1 MTQQYIAGELSS
13 LLAELQPA
21 PSALLT
27 RAVRDLRREIELGP
41 LPVLPRLAHEA
52 IALTDTMCQLALE
65 RGDASGFSGKAR
77 AAAAL
82 REFATS
88 ANLLP

>member
-21 PSALLT
+21 PSASLS
-27 RAVRDLRREIELGP
+27 RAVRDLRRQIELGP
-41 LPVLPRLAHEA
+41 VPVLPRLAPEA
-52 IALTDTMCQLALE
+52 IALTDAMCQDALE
-65 RGDASGFSGKAR
+65 RGDVSGFSRRAC

-82 REFATS
+82 REYATS

>member
-27 RAVRDLRREIELGP
+27 RAVHDLRREIELGP

-52 IALTDTMCQLALE
+52 IALTDAMCQIALE
-65 RGDASGFSGKAR
+65 RGDVNGFSRQAC

-82 REFATS
+82 REFAIS